1 MRWVLLLAGW
11 LLRRQVLGQR
21 RAAGRALHPHRS
33 PDLLLVPGRLSGGGG
48 GGGRRSPG
56 AAAVPAASGAAYLGA
71 ATSQVCRSRCVCTTR
86 WGQA

>member
-1 MRWVLLLAGW
+1 MRKVLLLAGW

-21 RAAGRALHPHRS
+21 RAAGRALHPHRQ
-33 PDLLLVPGRLSGGGG
+33 PDLFLVPGRLSSGGG

-56 AAAVPAASGAAYLGA
+56 AAAVPAASGAAYLGT
-71 ATSQVCRSRCVCTTR
+71 ATSQVSRSRCLRTML